1 MVWGKGVLGSCSSEH
16 VFRTEG
22 VVDAWVK
29 EPAGEKFSFDLVGM
43 RDREWR
49 DRFEDDDNDDD
60 DDDAW

>member
-29 EPAGEKFSFDLVGM
+29 EPVREKYSFGVDGM

-49 DRFEDDDNDDD
+49 ERFGDDD